1 MSSPIASPGTRLAL
15 GVVTALSDSPE
26 GCTQAQ
32 LVEQLGDPAASTLN
46 RVLRLLATEGWLRR
60 HEGRYYAG
68 PTLVSH
74 ACRLVSTVT
83 GEEHL
88 GPVVRELAEAT
99 GQSAAF
105 AKWHGTGFRFHAKH
119 EMPDSFH
126 YVPLGELNPH
136 NLYNPFA
143 IVCLAFLP
151 TATVRQIASEPQPI
165 RSLFGDLE
173 HLESTLSRIR
183 EEGVYICRDT
193 VMRVVAPVFFRA
205 GDVFAGVI
213 GISTFSDPLD
223 TENGERLKSIVIEA
237 AKRASADLP
246 RSIQ

>member
-1 MSSPIASPGTRLAL
+1 MDLHTNSPGTRLAL
-15 GVVTALSDSPE
+15 GVVTVLSDTPD

-32 LVEQLGDPAASTLN
+32 LLERLGDPAPSTLN
-46 RVLRLLATEGWLRR
+46 RVLRLLTAEGWLRR
-60 HEGRYYAG
+60 GEGRYFAG
-68 PTLVSH
+68 TTLVSQ

-88 GPVVRELAEAT
+88 GPIVKELAET
-99 GQSAAF
+99 THQSAAF

-151 TATVRQIASEPQPI
+151 EATVRRIASEPQPI
-165 RSLFGDLE
+165 RSLFDDGE
-173 HLESTLSRIR
+173 HLESTLGRIR
-183 EEGVYICRDT
+183 KEKAFVCRDT
-193 VMRVVAPVFFRA
+193 VMRVVAPVFYRSK
-205 GDVFAGVI
+205 GLFAGAI
-213 GISTFSDPLD
+213 GISMLGDPLD
-223 TENGERLKSIVIEA
+223 AGDEERLRSIVIQA
-237 AKRASADLP
+237 AQRAGNNLP
-246 RSIQ
+246 RSFK